1 MKEDKDSQ
9 DDKKETTVKTTDH
22 STIKIE
28 KNNHDNKND
37 PDNPQNLKEQTMV
50 IRKVIATSEK
60 DLSSDSLKGINGAK
74 FTVYDVTD
82 LMNTII
88 KEKLKM
94 DDSDPTDKQIDK
106 AIDKA
111 SDSESQDFDDN
122 ATTEATDNKGKSTD
136 KSDSKQDES
145 KLPPVYKSSK
155 SSTDKAKSEDSQG
168 KPSSQYHL
176 VQQ

>member
-1 MKEDKDSQ
+1 IRDRNV
-9 DDKKETTVKTTDH
+9 TGV
-22 STIKIE
+22 
-28 KNNHDNKND
+28 
-37 PDNPQNLKEQTMV
+37 QTCALP
-50 IRKVIATSEK
+50 IS
-60 DLSSDSLKGINGAK
+60 K

-136 KSDSKQDES
+136 KSDRSEERRVGKVDRS
-145 KLPPVYKSSK
+145 GV
-155 SSTDKAKSEDSQG
+155 ST
-168 KPSSQYHL
+168 
-176 VQQ
+176 